1 MNLKT
6 VGLATAGLGAAV
18 AFGLLKW
25 KVLSGKTAWWAI
37 GIGALLFL
45 VGTPAQGEGGNR

>member
-6 VGLATAGLGAAV
+6 VGLAAAGIGAAA

-45 VGTPAQGEGGNR
+45 ISTPALANGDTR